1 MSEKDRAASIRRFQE
16 GPDDASTATAT
27 PATEAPLVFLA
38 SVGAAGVGI
47 TLTRANHVFLMEPG
61 WNPQAE
67 AQAVDR
73 VHRFGQRQKVR
84 VLRLVARDTIEAG
97 IREYA
102 ATKMRLANVV
112 LDRRLANREDRRGV
126 FKQLELMLMKGAR
139 KRGAWRNQPA
149 EEESKEEEAK
159 KGEFTKD
166 EPKKDESTEEETIER
181 ESEAEMDTTY

>member
-1 MSEKDRAASIRRFQE
+1 
-16 GPDDASTATAT
+16 
-27 PATEAPLVFLA
+27 
-38 SVGAAGVGI
+38 
-47 TLTRANHVFLMEPG
+47 
-61 WNPQAE
+61 
-67 AQAVDR
+67 
-73 VHRFGQRQKVR
+73 VR

-149 EEESKEEEAK
+149 EEESKEEETN

-166 EPKKDESTEEETIER
+166 ESKKDESTEEETIER